1 MRTDIDRREGD
12 FGFDPLGPK
21 ADDPDE
27 LNELQTKEHNNG
39 QLAMIGEVGMPA
51 QELVMQ
57 MVEMRV
63 CASQP

>member
-39 QLAMIGEVGMPA
+39 QLAMSGAVGMLA
-51 QELVMQ
+51 QDLVAGQ
-57 MVEMRV
+57 KFGLHFR
-63 CASQP
+63 